1 MSFFNL
7 RGMVENTHKKKKRDK
22 EKRQAKGKKSV

>member
-7 RGMVENTHKKKKRDK
+7 TEAWWKTQKKKDK

>member
-7 RGMVENTHKKKKRDK
+7 TEAWWKTQKKKKDK